1 MVQVS
6 GFGHLVCYFSRQKME
21 EYAHKHIFILIAKL
35 GNDKIYYYINPPNS
49 SWIWAQVSS
58 DENYNLHGMSG
69 MS

>member
-6 GFGHLVCYFSRQKME
+6 GFGHLVCYFSRRKME
-21 EYAHKHIFILIAKL
+21 EYAHKQVLIAKL

-49 SWIWAQVSS
+49 SWIWAQISS